1 MCVVDADLKFA
12 VIAAMECEV
21 GPRGGGVVEATV
33 FAVILVGATGRPPP
47 PHVHKPLATFH
58 LTQKNVF
65 HFVLI

>member
-12 VIAAMECEV
+12 MIAAMECEV
-21 GPRGGGVVEATV
+21 GPRGGVVVGATV
-33 FAVILVGATGRPPP
+33 FAVVIVGATGRSPP
-47 PHVHKPLATFH
+47 PHVHMPLATFH